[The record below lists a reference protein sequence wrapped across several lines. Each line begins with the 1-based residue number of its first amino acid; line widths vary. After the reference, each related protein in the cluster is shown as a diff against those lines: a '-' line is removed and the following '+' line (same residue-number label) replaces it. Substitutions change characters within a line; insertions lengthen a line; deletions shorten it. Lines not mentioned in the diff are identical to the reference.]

1 MKTVEFEKALDRYL
15 TEPPQEP
22 PIRQYSYTGKEIYQG
37 EEYYQDDGNHC
48 LLFEEIDA
56 FLSNRKL
63 RTMAEM
69 IVELDDDEPYKQAR
83 ESLLEIIK
91 DNYTD
96 EQILEWF
103 NFEKVVAE

>member
-1 MKTVEFEKALDRYL
+1 MEFEKALDHYL

-48 LLFEEIDA
+48 LLFDEIDA

-63 RTMAEM
+63 KTLAEM
-69 IVELDDDEPYKQAR
+69 IVVLDEEPYNQAR
-83 ESLLEIIK
+83 EALLEIII
-91 DNYTD
+91 DNYTE
-96 EQILEWF
+96 EQILEYF

>member
-1 MKTVEFEKALDRYL
+1 MEFEKALDHYL

-22 PIRQYSYTGKEIYQG
+22 PIRQYSYTDKEIYQG

-48 LLFEEIDA
+48 LLFEEVDA
-56 FLSNRKL
+56 FLSDRPLK
-63 RTMAEM
+63 TMAEM
-69 IVELDDDEPYKQAR
+69 IVEFDDEPYRQAR
-83 ESLLEIIK
+83 EALLEIIK

-96 EQILEWF
+96 EQILEYF